1 MSQDATP
8 QKIEAVLSIE
18 KEKKETKQ
26 VLSLEELVATLR
38 TVQDDIGQIC
48 ELTSEEG
55 SFVEAFFTSLSK
67 LMTPLTPTLP
77 VSTMILG
84 EEEKNAVQA
93 NIDPDGHLMVFF
105 RDGRVILKN
114 LKEKAN
120 RDLMIRVTKDVLPK
134 FKQLTTTYRQK
145 IEYRINFLSSVTRE
159 LQKISNA
166 FSKAT
171 SQ

>member
-1 MSQDATP
+1 MSQEATP

-18 KEKKETKQ
+18 KEEKETKQ
-26 VLSLEELVATLR
+26 VLSLEELVAILR
-38 TVQDDIGQIC
+38 TVQDDIGQIY

-55 SFVEAFFTSLSK
+55 SFVEAFFSSLRT
-67 LMTPLTPTLP
+67 LMNPLTPTLP
-77 VSTMILG
+77 VSKKILG
-84 EEEKNAVQA
+84 EKERSAVQA

-120 RDLMIRVTKDVLPK
+120 RDLMIRVAKDVLPK

-145 IEYRINFLSSVTRE
+145 IEFRINFLSSVTKE

-166 FSKAT
+166 FEKVKS
-171 SQ
+171 S